1 MLFDQLQAES
11 VAVYASC
18 IDLGVVVCFSGGM
31 SKTPLFICL
40 YAKKSLAA
48 QVAMSEQDKNK
59 TPLYYEANLNLL
71 YVCS

>member
-18 IDLGVVVCFSGGM
+18 IDLGVVVCFSGSM

-48 QVAMSEQDKNK
+48 QVAVSKHGKTKN
-59 TPLYYEANLNLL
+59 A
-71 YVCS
+71 SI

>member
-18 IDLGVVVCFSGGM
+18 IDLGVVVCFLRSM

-40 YAKKSLAA
+40 CAKKSLAA
-48 QVAMSEQDKNK
+48 QVAVSKQDKNK
-59 TPLYYEANLNLL
+59 TPLYYEASLNLL
-71 YVCS
+71 YACS